1 MGTTKDEKT
10 VTWTEEAKL
19 ESVSLSRGRGVA
31 GGESESIRNQ
41 QKRNNRA
48 HSSQSSI
55 FSPGT
60 AVTGGVL
67 DNLIDEYCDQV
78 ANKESEIQRLV
89 DEVTRLKSR
98 VQEFKVLREELQK
111 QFQEAS

>member
-1 MGTTKDEKT
+1 MGTTKNEEA
-10 VTWTEEAKL
+10 VTWTEEAEP

-31 GGESESIRNQ
+31 GRESESIRNQ
-41 QKRNNRA
+41 QKRDNRA
-48 HSSQSSI
+48 HRSQSSV

-78 ANKESEIQRLV
+78 ELKENEIQRII
-89 DEVTRLKSR
+89 DEVNRLKSR
-98 VQEFKVLREELQK
+98 VQEFRVLRSELQK

>member
-1 MGTTKDEKT
+1 MDTTKDEKT
-10 VTWTEEAKL
+10 VTRTEEAKPKP
-19 ESVSLSRGRGVA
+19 VSFSRGRGIV
-31 GGESESIRNQ
+31 GGESEFTGNQ
-41 QKRNNRA
+41 QKRDNRA
-48 HSSQSSI
+48 YRSQSSI

-78 ANKESEIQRLV
+78 ELKENEIQRLN

-98 VQEFKVLREELQK
+98 VQEFKVLRDELQK

>member
-1 MGTTKDEKT
+1 MGTTKNEET
-10 VTWTEEAKL
+10 VTWTEKAEPKP
-19 ESVSLSRGRGVA
+19 VSLSAGSGVTRGK
-31 GGESESIRNQ
+31 SESVGSQ
-41 QKRNNRA
+41 QKRDNRTYR
-48 HSSQSSI
+48 SESSI

-78 ANKESEIQRLV
+78 ELKESEIQRLN
-89 DEVTRLKSR
+89 DEVNRLKSR
-98 VQEFKVLREELQK
+98 VQEFKVLRVELQK

>member
-1 MGTTKDEKT
+1 M
-10 VTWTEEAKL
+10 
-19 ESVSLSRGRGVA
+19 
-31 GGESESIRNQ
+31 
-41 QKRNNRA
+41 
-48 HSSQSSI
+48 
-55 FSPGT
+55 
-60 AVTGGVL
+60 L

>member
-1 MGTTKDEKT
+1 MGTTKNEET
-10 VTWTEEAKL
+10 VTWTEKAEPK
-19 ESVSLSRGRGVA
+19 SLSLPGGCGVT
-31 GGESESIRNQ
+31 GGESESVRNK
-41 QKRNNRA
+41 QKRDNRTYR
-48 HSSQSSI
+48 SEPSI

-78 ANKESEIQRLV
+78 ELKENEIKRLN
-89 DEVTRLKSR
+89 DEVNRLKSR
-98 VQEFKVLREELQK
+98 VQEFRVLRGELQK